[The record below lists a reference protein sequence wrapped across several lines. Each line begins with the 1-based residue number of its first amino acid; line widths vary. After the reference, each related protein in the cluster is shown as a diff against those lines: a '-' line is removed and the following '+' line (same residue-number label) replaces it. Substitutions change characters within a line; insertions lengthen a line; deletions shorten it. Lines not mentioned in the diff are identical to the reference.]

1 MEIWEKYWSGAATE
15 GKPRHDS
22 VRNPF
27 TAAFSYSEANKLLSS
42 FTDIHIKKVG
52 ATLNEVP
59 FFGRRLKKFFMK
71 FRTTKLYK
79 DAGIMRVGAP
89 IYAGYLPIE
98 KKVEKYI
105 GWNLDI
111 TGVKPIE

>member
-1 MEIWEKYWSGAATE
+1 
-15 GKPRHDS
+15 
-22 VRNPF
+22 
-27 TAAFSYSEANKLLSS
+27 
-42 FTDIHIKKVG
+42 
-52 ATLNEVP
+52 VP